1 MGTTVAQAIEVVA
14 MVGGVGGAWVA
25 FKTAGSQARKQ
36 RQEGGESY
44 VRASDGAVTTM
55 QRINDELLEDRNYWR
70 ERARDCEASLNHA
83 LAHIRDLERPA
94 S

>member
-1 MGTTVAQAIEVVA
+1 

-70 ERARDCEASLNHA
+70 GRTHDCERALDQA
-83 LAHIRDLERPA
+83 LKHIRDLEHPPA
-94 S
+94 